1 MFTRELTQLPISD
14 TFLASGS
21 TLLHFLCHFPTEAV
35 KEKVHQY
42 RLESLLNYRHIVA
55 RLLIQSDCDPN
66 HLDTFGDTS
75 FHILI
80 RSISASQNS
89 VPLSMCLVVRE
100 LVLSGVHLDT
110 RNCADCVVNWET
122 LEFAA
127 CKGGFLPL
135 FNAIKILPL
144 NCLAA
149 RAVAVCG
156 HNPDTLKTVLPKVI
170 IDFVQIH
177 SKYH

>member
-1 MFTRELTQLPISD
+1 MFTRELTRLPISD
-14 TFLASGS
+14 TFLARGS

-42 RLESLLNYRHIVA
+42 KLESLLNYRHIVA

-75 FHILI
+75 LHILI
-80 RSISASQNS
+80 RSISSCHND
-89 VPLSMCLVVRE
+89 VPLSLCLVVKE
-100 LVLSGVHLDT
+100 LILSGVHLDT
-110 RNCADCVVNWET
+110 RNGTDCVVHWDT

-135 FNAIKILPL
+135 FNTIKILPL

-149 RAVAVCG
+149 RAVAVSG
-156 HNPDTLKTVLPKVI
+156 HNRDTLRTILPKGI
-170 IDFVQIH
+170 SNFVQIH